1 MNWNIFYLIN
11 KEFLDLLFVAAIYAA
26 NIGLVFLSIKISEDD
41 NYGLVA

>member
-11 KEFLDLLFVAAIYAA
+11 KEFLDLLFLAAILRSQ
-26 NIGLVFLSIKISEDD
+26 IGLVFLSIKISEDD